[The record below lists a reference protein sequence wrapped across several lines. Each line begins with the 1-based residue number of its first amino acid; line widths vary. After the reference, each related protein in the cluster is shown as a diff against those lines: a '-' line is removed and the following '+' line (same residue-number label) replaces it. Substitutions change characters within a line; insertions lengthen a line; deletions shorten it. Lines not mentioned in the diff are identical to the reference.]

1 VGQRRTQRPC
11 DISNRSAKLM
21 KPVRISLYGNFGA
34 GNLGNECTLQAV
46 IEQTQLRWPDA
57 QLLCLCTNPQDVRAR
72 HNIAAFPSEALDKA
86 AAAAR
91 STPEGPRGRL
101 PRIFRIA
108 FRRIPLELVH
118 WIKSL
123 HAVSGTNML
132 IVAGTGIVA
141 DYMCGPLGWPY
152 DIFKLSMLAAL
163 CRVKLVFLSVGVGPI
178 HHPLSRWFLK
188 RSLALASH
196 RSYRDE
202 ASRQYI
208 EKIGFNIGHDAV
220 YPDVVFG
227 LSRSNLVS
235 GLHAGQRRIVGVG
248 LKDYGATERLE
259 PKAFREY
266 LDTMA
271 AFVAWLQE
279 HGYVVRLLIGDVN
292 YDTPV
297 IDEFI
302 ARLKSQNIPAE
313 EPLLIAKPAMTVGEL
328 LRQVGE
334 TEVVISPR
342 YHNLVMALL
351 QSKPVIALSDHAK
364 LDSLVTDFGLAQY
377 RISLRGLNPDD
388 LINKFKQLQN
398 DAHQLRS
405 YIKARSDECRRAVAV
420 QYATI
425 FPTLRNLC
433 KSHRPVDVR

>member
-1 VGQRRTQRPC
+1 MT
-11 DISNRSAKLM
+11 DRSAKFM
-21 KPVRISLYGNFGA
+21 KPLRVSFYGNFGA

-46 IEQTQLRWPDA
+46 IEQTRMRWPDA
-57 QLLCLCTNPQDVRAR
+57 QLLCFCTNPQDVRTR
-72 HNIAAFPSEALDKA
+72 HNIAAFPSEAFDR

-91 STPEGPRGRL
+91 TAPEGSRGRL
-101 PRIFRIA
+101 PRVFRIA
-108 FRRIPLELVH
+108 FQRIPLELVH

-123 HAVSGTNML
+123 QSVSRMEML

-152 DIFKLSMLAAL
+152 DIFKLSTLAAL

-178 HHPLSRWFLK
+178 HHPVSRWFLK
-188 RSLALASH
+188 RSLALANH

-202 ASRQYI
+202 ASKQYLK
-208 EKIGFNIGHDAV
+208 KIGFNIDQDAV

-227 LSRSNLVS
+227 LSRSNLS
-235 GLHAGQRRIVGVG
+235 AGLTVGRRRIVGVG

-259 PKAFREY
+259 PKTFREY

-279 HGYVVRLLIGDVN
+279 HGYGVRLLIGDVK
-292 YDTPV
+292 YDTAV
-297 IDEFI
+297 IDEFVEV
-302 ARLKSQNIPAE
+302 LKSQGIPTE
-313 EPLLIAKPAMTVGEL
+313 PPLLIAEPATTVKEL

-342 YHNLVMALL
+342 YHNLVTALL

-377 RISLRGLNPDD
+377 RISLGDLHLDD
-388 LINKFKQLQN
+388 LINKFSQLQN
-398 DAHQLRS
+398 DAQQLRS
-405 YIKARSDECRRAVAV
+405 YIKARSGDYRRAVVV

-425 FPTLRNLC
+425 FPT
-433 KSHRPVDVR
+433 VT